1 LPLPQATASQLLA
14 GASGVTADAQA
25 QAEQLLS
32 SFQASTS
39 ELTGAA
45 SDAAASAVGE
55 LAAALCLSST
65 TRHRSISLINLH
77 DYMERMLLGFWS
89 IPLPNAR
96 VGCRLPGAL
105 PPPVQQGLAEAK
117 GFAAQLVSQ
126 AAANPNTASFLA
138 VPLLG
143 VPSLLW
149 LVSRFGGY
157 KGALAPTEV
166 FNILQVISL
175 NNVSRR

>member
-1 LPLPQATASQLLA
+1 MTTWSECCL
-14 GASGVTADAQA
+14 GSGR
-25 QAEQLLS
+25 S
-32 SFQASTS
+32 PC
-39 ELTGAA
+39 LT
-45 SDAAASAVGE
+45 
-55 LAAALCLSST
+55 
-65 TRHRSISLINLH
+65 
-77 DYMERMLLGFWS
+77 
-89 IPLPNAR
+89 AR

-105 PPPVQQGLAEAK
+105 PPSVQQALAEAK

-126 AAANPNTASFLA
+126 AAANPDTASFLA

-175 NNVSRR
+175 NNVSCR